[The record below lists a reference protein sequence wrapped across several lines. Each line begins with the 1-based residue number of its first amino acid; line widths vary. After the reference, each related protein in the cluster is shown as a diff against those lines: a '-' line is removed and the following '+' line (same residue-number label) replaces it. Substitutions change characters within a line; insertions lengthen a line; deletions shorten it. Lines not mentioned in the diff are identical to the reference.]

1 MSRTLNLPALPTPWL
16 WSSAE
21 GSSPEQIIEAW
32 KWLASD
38 LHVAQA
44 ATRVWHCGR
53 GEPVICLHGVPLSAL
68 GYRYLLPKLAEYGLH
83 AIALDFP
90 GMGLAER
97 PGKSFDY
104 SWCGLARWLT
114 DAVNALGFERIHWVV
129 HDTAGPI
136 AFEYA
141 RLMPER
147 IASMTIMSSPV
158 ATASFQRPWF
168 MKPLAWPWIGP
179 QYLKRMTAALFT
191 SLYRQYGLISDIPT
205 AEIHAHWQLL
215 RLGDSG
221 QAFLHT
227 MRRFEVSREFERGI
241 HLSLR
246 QRQYPIQL
254 LWGRHDRSLLLKREG
269 MEAREILGLEMM
281 HQLPGGHFLQ
291 EDCPDLIAQ
300 QVSQFVQQHVTL
312 PQFSWAR
319 HDTNPFTT
327 SGHQES

>member
-1 MSRTLNLPALPTPWL
+1 MSGAMHQPALPTRWIWP
-16 WSSAE
+16 SAE
-21 GSSPEQIIEAW
+21 GCTPEQMINIW
-32 KWLASD
+32 KGLASD
-38 LHVAQA
+38 LQVAQA

-53 GEPVICLHGVPLSAL
+53 GEAVVCLHGVPSSAF
-68 GYRYLLPKLAEYGLH
+68 GYRYLLPRLAEYGLH
-83 AIALDFP
+83 AIAIDFP

-97 PGKSFDY
+97 PGKGFDY

-147 IASMTIMSSPV
+147 IASMTIMSSLV
-158 ATASFQRPWF
+158 ATANYQRPWF

-179 QYLKRMTAALFT
+179 HYLKKMNVALFT
-191 SLYRQYGLISDIPT
+191 TLYRRYGLIRDLPS

-221 QAFLHT
+221 RAFLQI
-227 MRRFEVSREFERGI
+227 MRRFEVSHEFERGI
-241 HLSLR
+241 HQSLR

-254 LWGRHDRSLLLKREG
+254 FWGRHDRALPLQREG
-269 MEAREILGLEMM
+269 LEAREILGLEMM

-291 EDCPDLIAQ
+291 EDCPDIIAQ
-300 QVSQFVQQHVTL
+300 QISLFVRQHAPL
-312 PQFSWAR
+312 PPFSWTQ
-319 HDTNPFTT
+319 HHPVPFTT
-327 SGHQES
+327 SGHQGF